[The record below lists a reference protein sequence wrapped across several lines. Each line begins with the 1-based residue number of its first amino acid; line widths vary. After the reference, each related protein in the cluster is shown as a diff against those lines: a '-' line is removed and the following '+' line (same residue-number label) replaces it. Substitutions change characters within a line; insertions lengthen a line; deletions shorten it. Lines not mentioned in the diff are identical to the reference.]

1 MAGIKIDASKLL
13 ANLENAET
21 KSQVA
26 IRMFAQEGAKKFE
39 NHAKKNRPW
48 TDRTGQARQ
57 RLTGYVEAIPVGFRI
72 NIAHGVDYGIWLEYA
87 HEMKYAILEPTVRI
101 KGQEVINGMNN
112 LLEKVGIIWVVK

>member
-48 TDRTGQARQ
+48 TDRTGHARQ
-57 RLTGYVEAIPVGFRI
+57 RLTGWVEVLTNRVRI
-72 NIAHGVDYGIWLEYA
+72 YIGHGVDYGVYLELC
-87 HEMKYAILEPTVRI
+87 HEKRYAILQPTVNALSN
-101 KGQEVINGMNN
+101 EV
-112 LLEKVGIIWVVK
+112 LVGYKELMRYMKP